1 MNDDAKQRAGAG
13 LYERKWERFAVNRQ
27 GMLMTVG
34 FDLMAPKTRSCKL
47 IDISLGGA
55 SFTVGTTIGLPLHY
69 YLSIV
74 GVASRIGCAEV
85 YRTDNR
91 IGVQFIKEIDDEL
104 LRMIVRSD
112 YFTGGITGRLK
123 QTERPYMV
131 GVEKKVGIGSAVT

>member
-1 MNDDAKQRAGAG
+1 MSIGADQRSSAG

-34 FDLMAPKTRSCKL
+34 FDLAAPKMRSCKL
-47 IDISLGGA
+47 VDISQGGA
-55 SFTVGTTIGLPLHY
+55 SFTVTTTIGLPLHY

-74 GVASRIGCAEV
+74 GVTSRIGCAEV
-85 YRTDNR
+85 YRNDNR
-91 IGVQFIKEIDDEL
+91 IGVQFIKEIDEEL

-123 QTERPYMV
+123 QPERRYMT
-131 GVEKKVGIGSAVT
+131 GVEKKAGIGSAAN